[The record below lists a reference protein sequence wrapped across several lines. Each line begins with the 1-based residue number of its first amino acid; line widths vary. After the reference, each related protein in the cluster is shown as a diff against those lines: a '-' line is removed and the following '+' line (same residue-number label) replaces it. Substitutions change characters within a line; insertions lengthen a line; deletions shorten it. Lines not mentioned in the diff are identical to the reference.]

1 MRQTEVPCVSLDLS
15 SCAWTPTPAAS
26 RMHPL
31 VSSPRAL
38 AFPVGTPG
46 RRCAISPTATSVG
59 AFFSGLQSFTNVQ
72 AHKFARLSGSSHPCI
87 SCWAAEAFTFAPIT
101 VGCLPRAANMLTVQN
116 RAIDGEGTSTLLD
129 QQLCRLL
136 RSHRTWRADFPHHA
150 LQTMLHSTANCFS
163 RV

>member
-1 MRQTEVPCVSLDLS
+1 
-15 SCAWTPTPAAS
+15 
-26 RMHPL
+26 MHPL

-72 AHKFARLSGSSHPCI
+72 AHKFARLSGSSHPRI

-101 VGCLPRAANMLTVQN
+101 VGCLSRAANMLTVQN

-136 RSHRTWRADFPHHA
+136 RSHRAVATRRARGARKAIPQDIC
-150 LQTMLHSTANCFS
+150 N
-163 RV
+163 RVLSPGVRMEAVAVAEHVRLELVAA